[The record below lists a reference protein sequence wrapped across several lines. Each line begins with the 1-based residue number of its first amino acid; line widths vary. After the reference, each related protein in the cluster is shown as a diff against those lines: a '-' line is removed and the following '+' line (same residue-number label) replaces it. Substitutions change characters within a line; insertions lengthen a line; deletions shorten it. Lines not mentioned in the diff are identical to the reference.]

1 MRISNNMMTNNYL
14 YSLNNALERQTKIQE
29 QLADGKAI
37 HRPSDDPI
45 KAIRALR
52 FNSNLGM
59 NEQYTQNVK
68 DATSWME
75 TTDGA
80 LQDISSITIR
90 AKELVIQ
97 AIAPNTSDGFEAI
110 GKEIDGIISQ
120 LVQVGNTKLGD
131 RYVFAGQKDKT
142 EPFQVI
148 KDATSG
154 LVARVVYQG
163 DANKIS
169 MPLQPGL
176 ADPSKD
182 SVNLTGTEL
191 FGPVVTLPPG
201 DPNAGDSITFL
212 NDLIAV
218 RDQLLTGNPDLTYLS
233 NTGLDNIDAGKDTIL
248 RSHTTLGA
256 RMATYE
262 MTQSLL
268 EGQNIII
275 TGDVANNEDVD
286 VSRTLIDFT
295 TSENVYKAALAIGA
309 RIMPP
314 SLVDFLR

>member
-14 YSLNNALERQTKIQE
+14 YSLNNARERQTKIQE

-45 KAIRALR
+45 KSIRALR
-52 FNSNLGM
+52 FHTNLGM

-80 LQDISSITIR
+80 LQDISSITTR

-97 AIAPNTSDGFEAI
+97 SIAPNPSIGFEAI
-110 GKEIDGIISQ
+110 GKEIDGIINQ

-142 EPFQVI
+142 EPFQVT
-148 KDATSG
+148 KANG
-154 LVARVVYQG
+154 LVASVAYQG
-163 DANKIS
+163 DTNKIS

-182 SVNLTGTEL
+182 SVNLTGVDV
-191 FGPVVTLPPG
+191 FGPVVTLPDG
-201 DPNAGDSITFL
+201 AKSITFL
-212 NDLIAV
+212 NDLITI
-218 RDQLLTGNPDLTYLS
+218 RDKLLTGNPDLSYLS
-233 NTGLDNIDAGKDTIL
+233 NTGLANIENGRDTTL

-275 TGDVANNEDVD
+275 TGDVANNEDID
-286 VSRTLIDFT
+286 VSKTLIDFT
-295 TSENVYKAALAIGA
+295 TSENVYKAALVIGA

>member
-29 QLADGKAI
+29 QLDDGKAI

-45 KAIRALR
+45 KSIRALR
-52 FNSNLGM
+52 FHTNLGM
-59 NEQYTQNVK
+59 NEQYKQNVS
-68 DATSWME
+68 DAISWME

-80 LQDISSITIR
+80 LQDISSITTR

-97 AIAPNTSDGFEAI
+97 SIAPNPSIGFEAI
-110 GKEIDGIISQ
+110 GKEIDGIINQ

-142 EPFQVI
+142 EPFQVV

-154 LVARVVYQG
+154 LVARVEYHG

-182 SVNLTGTEL
+182 SVNLTGIDI
-191 FGPVVTLPPG
+191 FGAKVSVSG
-201 DPNAGDSITFL
+201 GDSIKFL
-212 NDLIAV
+212 NDLITI
-218 RDQLLTGNPDLTYLS
+218 RDELLKGNPDLSYLS
-233 NTGLDNIDAGKDTIL
+233 NTGLANIENGRDTTL

-275 TGDVANNEDVD
+275 TGDVANNEDID
-286 VSRTLIDFT
+286 VSKTLIDST

>member
-29 QLADGKAI
+29 QLDDGKAI

-45 KAIRALR
+45 KSIRALR
-52 FNSNLGM
+52 FHTNLGM

-80 LQDISSITIR
+80 LQDISSITTR

-97 AIAPNTSDGFEAI
+97 SIAPNPSIGFEAI
-110 GKEIDGIISQ
+110 GKEIDGIINQ

-142 EPFQVI
+142 EPFKVV

-154 LVARVVYQG
+154 LVARVEYHG

-182 SVNLTGTEL
+182 SVNLTGIDI
-191 FGPVVTLPPG
+191 FGAKVSVSG
-201 DPNAGDSITFL
+201 GDSIKFL
-212 NDLIAV
+212 NDLITI
-218 RDQLLTGNPDLTYLS
+218 RDELLKGNPDLSYLS
-233 NTGLDNIDAGKDTIL
+233 NTGLANIENGRDTTL

-275 TGDVANNEDVD
+275 TGDVANNEDID
-286 VSRTLIDFT
+286 VSKTLIDFT

>member
-29 QLADGKAI
+29 QLDDGKAI

-80 LQDISSITIR
+80 LQDISSITTR

-97 AIAPNTSDGFEAI
+97 SIAPNPSIGFEAI
-110 GKEIDGIISQ
+110 GKEIDGIINQ

-142 EPFQVI
+142 EPFQVV

-154 LVARVVYQG
+154 LVARVEYHG

-182 SVNLTGTEL
+182 SVNLTGIDI
-191 FGPVVTLPPG
+191 FGAKVSVSG
-201 DPNAGDSITFL
+201 GDSIKFL
-212 NDLIAV
+212 NDLITI
-218 RDQLLTGNPDLTYLS
+218 RDELLKGNPDLSYLS
-233 NTGLDNIDAGKDTIL
+233 NTGLANIENGRDTTL

-275 TGDVANNEDVD
+275 TGDVANNEDID
-286 VSRTLIDFT
+286 VSKTLIDST

>member
-29 QLADGKAI
+29 QLDDGKAI

-80 LQDISSITIR
+80 LQDISSITTR

-97 AIAPNTSDGFEAI
+97 SIAPNPSIGFEAI
-110 GKEIDGIISQ
+110 GKEIDGIINQ

-142 EPFQVI
+142 EPFQVV

-154 LVARVVYQG
+154 LVARVEYHG

-182 SVNLTGTEL
+182 SVNLTGIDI
-191 FGPVVTLPPG
+191 FGAKVSVSG
-201 DPNAGDSITFL
+201 GDSIKFL
-212 NDLIAV
+212 NDLITI
-218 RDQLLTGNPDLTYLS
+218 RDELLKGNPDLSYLS
-233 NTGLDNIDAGKDTIL
+233 NTGLANIENGRDTTL

-275 TGDVANNEDVD
+275 TGDVANNEDID
-286 VSRTLIDFT
+286 VSKTLIDFT